1 MMYKK
6 IIAFSIAIVI
16 LLSGFNSFN
25 LLSAKE
31 NISVPVYEGL
41 GTRNSYSNYI
51 NNNKNAK
58 PASKDVVID
67 CSVYSKTDMEI
78 EKFTDFGGVLGE
90 SVLTSEEGFIEWTF
104 DVPESALYNLKIMY
118 YPYNGKGTNIEREI
132 YIDGKLPF
140 SECSNIA
147 LTRLWVNDPNGIK
160 NDSRGNNLTIKQV
173 ESPVWTESYFEDIT
187 GAESKPYFFYLSKGR
202 HIAKFVSVKE
212 PLLLGKLIFN
222 NFSDCPNYSNYKS
235 KSAPV
240 IGNYFYKI
248 QGEDSVLKS
257 SSTLVPVNDRT
268 STKTEPYNVSKIR
281 LNAFGGIRWQNSG
294 EWAKWEFEVPET
306 GYYKIAVKFKQDQ
319 SKVILPTRKIYIDD
333 AVPFSEM
340 KKYSFK
346 HNTDW
351 QIERL
356 NADGNDYEYYL
367 EKGSHSIK
375 MEVTLGNYSRYIK
388 EIQNSLYILNEAYR
402 KIVMITGVVPDAYRD
417 YRIPLK
423 LPDILNTFKEQS
435 EILSKISKNLE
446 GITLKAKSELVPI
459 DTLASQIKDFS
470 TRPETIQTRL
480 DKFES
485 NISGLSGWLLT
496 SQKQSLLIDYMLI
509 TGKDNPLPN
518 ITSSLWERISQQ
530 MLSLINSFFED
541 YNTLDS
547 VDKDNTIDVW
557 MSSGKDQANILKT
570 LIDSSFS
577 NKSGIGVNLKLA
589 TGAPLTNAIV
599 AGIAPDAAIE
609 VGNSDPVNYAL
620 RNAVVD
626 LASFPDF
633 NTIKKQF
640 YESAITPFRLN
651 DGVYAL
657 PERQGFYLM
666 FYRADILEQMGLTVP
681 DTWDDLMA
689 VLVELRNYNMEI
701 GIPAGGS
708 GDVMTMLATLLYQ
721 QGQEIYK
728 NNQTLTAFDT
738 KISLNTFKKYTEF
751 FTNYGLPLYY
761 DSANR
766 FRTGE
771 MPVIISDYSL
781 YNTLSIFAPEIKGL
795 WKMTGIPG
803 FKTKDGIDNTVATGT
818 VGSIILSQSK
828 KQKQAWEFIKWWTSS
843 DIQAQFG
850 KELESLLGEAARYP
864 TANIAAMEQLPW
876 RRSDYKI
883 LKQQWAKCKGI
894 PEIPGSYFVP
904 RNLDNAFR
912 TVINENSDA
921 KQTLLNY
928 IDTINKELES
938 KRSEFSLEKRMRL
951 Q

>member
-6 IIAFSIAIVI
+6 IIIFLITIVTV
-16 LLSGFNSFN
+16 LSGFNSFV
-25 LLSAKE
+25 LLSAEE
-31 NISVPVYEGL
+31 NVSIPVYEGL
-41 GTRNSYSNYI
+41 SSKNSYSNYI
-51 NNNKNAK
+51 NNHKNVK
-58 PASKDVVID
+58 TTSKDVVID
-67 CSVYSKTDMEI
+67 CSVYSKTDMKI

-118 YPYNGKGTNIEREI
+118 YPYSGKGTKIEREI

-147 LTRLWVNDPNGIK
+147 LTRLWVNDSNGIK

-187 GAESKPYFFYLSKGR
+187 GAESKPYYFYLSKGR

-212 PLLLGKLIFN
+212 PVLLGKLIFS
-222 NFSDCPNYSNYKS
+222 NFSDCPNYSDYIK
-235 KSAPV
+235 KSAPE
-240 IGNYFYKI
+240 IANYFYKI

-306 GYYKIAVKFKQDQ
+306 GYYNIAVKFKQDQ

-333 AVPFSEM
+333 VVPFSEM

-346 HNTDW
+346 YNTDW
-351 QIERL
+351 QIEKL
-356 NADGNDYEYYL
+356 NADENNYEYYL

-375 MEVTLGNYSRYIK
+375 MEVTLGNYSKYIK
-388 EIQNSLYILNEAYR
+388 DIQNSLYVLNEAYR

-423 LPDILNTFKEQS
+423 LPEVLNTFKEQS
-435 EILSKISKNLE
+435 EILSKISKDLE

-509 TGKDNPLPN
+509 TGKENPLPN
-518 ITSSLWERISQQ
+518 IKSSLWERFSQQ
-530 MLSLINSFFED
+530 MLSLMNSFFED

-577 NKSGIGVNLKLA
+577 NNSGIGVNLKLA

-620 RNAVVD
+620 RNAVVN
-626 LASFPDF
+626 LAAFPDF
-633 NTIKKQF
+633 NTVKKQF

-681 DTWDDLMA
+681 KTWDELMA

-708 GDVMTMLATLLYQ
+708 GDVMTMMATLLYQ

-728 NNQTLTAFDT
+728 DKQTLTAFDT

-803 FKTKDGIDNTVATGT
+803 FKKAEGIDNTVATGSI
-818 VGSIILSQSK
+818 GSIILSQSK

-883 LKQQWAKCKGI
+883 LKQQWEKCQGI